1 MSLIAEIQNQV
12 KDAMKSGDAKRRD
25 ALRLIL
31 NALKTEEK
39 EKRVE
44 LTHEAE
50 IEILTREAKKRRE
63 AIDCYVLAGSEE
75 RADQERYELAL
86 IQGFLPAAL
95 SADDVKKI
103 IDELVKEL
111 DIQSKKDVGK
121 LMKALMPKIKGVFPG
136 NEAKKLVDALEFN
149 G

>member
-1 MSLIAEIQNQV
+1 MSLIVEIQNQV

-44 LTHEAE
+44 LTPEQE

-63 AIDCYVLAGSEE
+63 AIDAYTLAGSQE
-75 RADQERYELAL
+75 RADNEAYELNL

-95 SADDVKKI
+95 TEDEVKTI
-103 IDELVKEL
+103 IAELVKEL
-111 DIQSKKDVGK
+111 EITSKKELGK
-121 LMKALMPKIKGVFPG
+121 VMKSLMPKIKGRFPG
-136 NEAKKLVDALEFN
+136 NEAKKLVDAVEL
-149 G
+149 

>member
-1 MSLIAEIQNQV
+1 MSLIVEIQNQV

-44 LTHEAE
+44 LTPEQE

-63 AIDCYVLAGSEE
+63 AIDAYTQAGSQE
-75 RADQERYELAL
+75 RADNEAYELNL

-95 SADDVKKI
+95 TEDEVKNI
-103 IDELVKEL
+103 INDLVKEL
-111 DIQSKKDVGK
+111 EITSKKELGK
-121 LMKALMPKIKGVFPG
+121 VMKSLMPKIKGRFPG
-136 NEAKKLVDALEFN
+136 NEAKKLVDAVEL
-149 G
+149 

>member
-1 MSLIAEIQNQV
+1 MSLIVEIQNQV

-44 LTHEAE
+44 LTPEQE

-63 AIDCYVLAGSEE
+63 AIDAYTQAGSQE
-75 RADQERYELAL
+75 RADNEAYELNL

-95 SADDVKKI
+95 TEDEVKNI
-103 IDELVKEL
+103 INALVKEL
-111 DIQSKKDVGK
+111 EITSKKELGK
-121 LMKALMPKIKGVFPG
+121 VMKSLMPKIKGRFPG
-136 NEAKKLVDALEFN
+136 NEAKKLVDAVEL
-149 G
+149 

>member
-1 MSLIAEIQNQV
+1 MSLIVEIQNQV

-44 LTHEAE
+44 LTPEQE

-63 AIDCYVLAGSEE
+63 AIDAYTLAGSQE
-75 RADQERYELAL
+75 RADNEAYELNL

-95 SADDVKKI
+95 TEDEVKTI
-103 IDELVKEL
+103 INELVKEL
-111 DIQSKKDVGK
+111 EITSKKELGK
-121 LMKALMPKIKGVFPG
+121 VMKSLMPKIKGRFPG
-136 NEAKKLVDALEFN
+136 NEAKKLVDAVEL
-149 G
+149 